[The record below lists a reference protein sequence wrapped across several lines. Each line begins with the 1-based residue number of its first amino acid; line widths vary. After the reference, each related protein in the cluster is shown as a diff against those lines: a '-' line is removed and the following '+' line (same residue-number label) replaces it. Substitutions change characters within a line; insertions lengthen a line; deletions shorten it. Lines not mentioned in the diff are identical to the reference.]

1 MNSIKWLFFDIGYTL
16 VNEDKCHS
24 KRIIDTIMRQKE
36 KQKEYTY
43 NEIYEAM
50 VQASTDY
57 KQPYSTALKLLGI
70 DEGESYPKELEVVY
84 DNSKNVLE
92 KLHKVYNIGIIA
104 NQSEGTLKR
113 LAEHGL
119 MKYIDIVLSSTEEG
133 LSKPDIKFFEEALK
147 NANCNAE
154 EAVMIGDRLDNDIFP
169 AKSIGMKTV
178 WIKQGFGGMQSPKTK
193 AYEPDYIIEN
203 LDELIDIFI

>member
-1 MNSIKWLFFDIGYTL
+1 
-16 VNEDKCHS
+16 
-24 KRIIDTIMRQKE
+24 MRQKE
-36 KQKEYTY
+36 KQREYTY

-50 VQASTDY
+50 VQASADY
-57 KQPYSTALKLLGI
+57 KQPYSTPLKLLGI

-104 NQSEGTLKR
+104 NQSQGTLKR
-113 LAEHGL
+113 LTEYGL
-119 MKYIDIVLSSTEEG
+119 IKYIDIVLSSTEEG
-133 LSKPDIKFFEEALK
+133 LSKPDIKFFEKALK
-147 NANCNAE
+147 DANCNAE

-169 AKSIGMKTV
+169 AKSIGMKTI
-178 WIKQGFGGMQSPKTK
+178 WIKQGFGGMQSPKSK

-203 LDELIDIFI
+203 LDELIDILI